1 MAEAVHCEALFSCKE
16 RLQDE
21 IEVEFGKHD
30 GYELIFTAPYTPKFN
45 SIEMVWAYTK
55 GDVAYQYKP
64 SRTLSDTAIDIYTRW
79 YGGTGAVDQKL
90 KTGLTPVMAQ
100 KFVSHCKAEMNLW
113 IDEYGESTG
122 ISGNIDALVVGDAYD
137 IDHLAAH
144 VDVEIIEDNED

>member
-1 MAEAVHCEALFSCKE
+1 MEGRSSGDDGVEECQFTSDTFAAKGGPNAPTIEELAEAVHCEALFSCKE

-21 IEVEFGKHD
+21 IEVEFRKHD

-45 SIEMVWAYTK
+45 PIEMVWAYTK

-113 IDEYGESTG
+113 IDEYGE
-122 ISGNIDALVVGDAYD
+122 
-137 IDHLAAH
+137 
-144 VDVEIIEDNED
+144 